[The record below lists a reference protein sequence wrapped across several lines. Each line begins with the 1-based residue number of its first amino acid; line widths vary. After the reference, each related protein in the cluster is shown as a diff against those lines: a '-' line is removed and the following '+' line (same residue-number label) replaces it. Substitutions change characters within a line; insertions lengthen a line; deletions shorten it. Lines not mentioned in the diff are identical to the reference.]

1 MVRLP
6 KSTKT
11 KTNQFTKQKSTIL
24 NATTSVDNVTDLTKI
39 LPNIIPDSL
48 TSLSMSIANGILTSK
63 NTDTTSI
70 LDVPTHK
77 SNAPNKSTFSSKYLH
92 YKKFLHNKDATIDYH
107 HNYVELITIT
117 ASLSIIWEH
126 FNELIMWLH
135 NFTKVLNGIVAL
147 NNTVVST
154 YWNTNPLL
162 RQISKLID

>member
-11 KTNQFTKQKSTIL
+11 KTNQFTKQKNTIL

-39 LPNIIPDSL
+39 SLNIIFDSL
-48 TSLSMSIANGILTSK
+48 TSLSMSIANVILTSK

-77 SNAPNKSTFSSKYLH
+77 SNAPNKGTFSSKYLH
-92 YKKFLHNKDATIDYH
+92 HKKFLHNKDATIDYH

-126 FNELIMWLH
+126 FNELIM
-135 NFTKVLNGIVAL
+135 
-147 NNTVVST
+147 
-154 YWNTNPLL
+154 
-162 RQISKLID
+162 